1 VADVEPLAVA
11 RGGFVAVAV
20 GAVAAVASQVL
31 DAAAGDGSP
40 LAVPLLLAA
49 VAGLVT
55 GGWVAARACAR
66 HPLTHAALA
75 ALVAVVVLLVVDVV
89 RDVTGGD
96 GVRWAYV
103 AVWALLALAS
113 GLVGGL
119 AALRGPHGRADSH
132 P

>member
-1 VADVEPLAVA
+1 V
-11 RGGFVAVAV
+11 V

-31 DAAAGDGSP
+31 DAATDDGSP
-40 LAVPLLLAA
+40 LALPLLLATI
-49 VAGLVT
+49 AGLVA
-55 GGWVAARACAR
+55 GGWIAARACAR

-75 ALVAVVVLLVVDVV
+75 ALVAVAALLVIDVV
-89 RDVTGGD
+89 RDVAGGD
-96 GVRWAYV
+96 DVRWAYV

-119 AALRGPHGRADSH
+119 AALRGPHRRADSH